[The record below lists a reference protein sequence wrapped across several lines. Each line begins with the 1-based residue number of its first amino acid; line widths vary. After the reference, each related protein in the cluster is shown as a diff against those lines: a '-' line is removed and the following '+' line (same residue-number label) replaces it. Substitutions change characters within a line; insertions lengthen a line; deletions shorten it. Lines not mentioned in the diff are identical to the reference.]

1 MAFSFLVRVRYEDQP
16 TLDQPADA
24 GGGKGR
30 AGELGRVPTLEPTVL
45 LSSHQG
51 LGSVPDADSSVEISE
66 QPEHRAL

>member
-30 AGELGRVPTLEPTVL
+30 ARGARQGADARANRAPELASGPRFGSGRRFERRDL
-45 LSSHQG
+45 
-51 LGSVPDADSSVEISE
+51 
-66 QPEHRAL
+66 